1 MSDKDEQQ
9 HQELKDSHGHR
20 LREEHQLAP
29 EDIRMPDQNPLEK
42 AISAHFRHKGEKFIA
57 KSIKKYAVQEDGSI
71 DNDLA
76 DSIRKELTRRTE
88 VSLYRDVL
96 EPSSWIGL
104 SSVVLGGGALVVAKS
119 LKGRAL
125 TPATVVATVSG
136 VAMGACMDMYRINRR
151 FESGMNGALSG
162 ALRAVREARS
172 PLWAKGEEK
181 RAELRQEESGQSR

>member
-1 MSDKDEQQ
+1 MSEEEKQQ
-9 HQELKDSHGHR
+9 TPILKDSHGHT
-20 LREEHQLAP
+20 LREENQLAP
-29 EDIRMPDQNPLEK
+29 EDIRMPDQTKLQK
-42 AISAHFRHKGEKFIA
+42 AVSAHFRHKGEKFI
-57 KSIKKYAVQEDGSI
+57 KSSIKKFAVQEDGSI

-119 LKGRAL
+119 LKGRTL
-125 TPATVVATVSG
+125 TPATVIATVSG

-172 PLWAKGEEK
+172 PVWAKGEEN

>member
-1 MSDKDEQQ
+1 MSDNEEQPQ
-9 HQELKDSHGHR
+9 KVLRDSHGHI
-20 LREEHQLAP
+20 LREEHQLSP
-29 EDIRMPDQNPLEK
+29 EDIRMPDQTKVQK
-42 AISAHFRHKGEKFIA
+42 AVSAHFRHKGEKFIA
-57 KSIKKYAVQEDGSI
+57 KSIKKFAVQEDGSI

-96 EPSSWIGL
+96 EPTSWIGL
-104 SSVVLGGGALVVAKS
+104 SSVVLGGGALMVAKN

-125 TPATVVATVSG
+125 TPATAIATVSG
-136 VAMGACMDMYRINRR
+136 VAMGACMDLYRVNRR

-172 PLWAKGEEK
+172 PVWAKGEEK
-181 RAELRQEESGQSR
+181 RAELRQEENGQSR